1 MRVEDTL
8 RIHELL
14 FAYSDAIDQQRFDAL
29 ADVFTVDA
37 DIDFRQTGGP
47 RAALTDMQAFLTREL
62 SRYRRLQHFISNVR
76 VRFDDED
83 RALASARSYVLA
95 QHGYLEEGR
104 MRFFQLGGEYE
115 DALTHGAHG
124 WRIRARTL
132 HLRWLDGAL
141 PRAPAEAP
149 PQS

>member
-47 RAALTDMQAFLTREL
+47 RHQLAEMQVFLAQEL
-62 SRYRRLQHFISNVR
+62 ARYRRLQHFISNVR
-76 VRFDDED
+76 VRFDERDAT
-83 RALASARSYVLA
+83 RASARSYVLA
-95 QHGYLEEGR
+95 QHGYL
-104 MRFFQLGGEYE
+104 
-115 DALTHGAHG
+115 A
-124 WRIRARTL
+124 
-132 HLRWLDGAL
+132 DG
-141 PRAPAEAP
+141 
-149 PQS
+149 